1 MRYLVI
7 LLCTLAFST
16 VSAQNSAFLDF
27 GQSAQKVSDNLG
39 HYERPLGELKS
50 SPNLLTYQFSKTRWL
65 DYHFLGDE
73 LFRIEDV
80 QVFEDKEKAKEMIE
94 ACKVYLSLGTKEAVE
109 LDAPLGTTHYAK
121 VFQDRVVELVVF
133 NDRKNNLTKI
143 TLRVTSRNFGP
154 RMEAE
159 ALALKVADQ

>member
-73 LFRIEDV
+73 LYRIEDI
-80 QVFEDKEKAKEMIE
+80 QVFADKDKAKEMIE
-94 ACKVYLSLGTKEAVE
+94 ACKVYLSLGAKDPVE
-109 LDAPLGTTHYAK
+109 LNAPLGTSHYAK
-121 VFQDRVVELVVF
+121 VFKDRVVELVVF
-133 NDRKNNLTKI
+133 NDRKNNLTQI

-159 ALALKVADQ
+159 ALAMKVADQ

>member
-7 LLCTLAFST
+7 LLCTLAFTT

-27 GQSAQKVSDNLG
+27 GQSAQKVSNNLG

-65 DYHFLGDE
+65 DYHFVGDE
-73 LFRIEDV
+73 LYRIEDV
-80 QVFEDKEKAKEMIE
+80 QVFDDKDKAKQMIE
-94 ACKVYLSLGTKEAVE
+94 ACKIYLSLGSEDPVE

-121 VFQDRVVELVVF
+121 VFKDRVIELVVF
-133 NDRKNNLTKI
+133 NDRKNSLTQI
-143 TLRVTSRNFGP
+143 TMRVTSRNFGP

-159 ALALKVADQ
+159 ALAMKVADQ